1 MTDRSFRAVLLALAA
16 IFTVIFTFIVPPA
29 LIGDGLDFWGG
40 ARDTFVNPY
49 AAGVSVDVLMTYA
62 VLAVW
67 VTYEARTKQV
77 RRGWIA
83 LVLGLV
89 TGATVALAAYLLIRA
104 RQIELTTSR

>member
-1 MTDRSFRAVLLALAA
+1 MTDRMFRNALVALAA
-16 IFTVIFTFIVPPA
+16 VFIVLFAVIIPPA
-29 LIGDGLDFWGG
+29 LIRDDLDFWGG

-67 VTYEARTKQV
+67 VFYEAGTKQV

-89 TGATVALAAYLLIRA
+89 TGMTVGLVAYLLIRA
-104 RQIELTTSR
+104 RQIEVTHAR

>member
-1 MTDRSFRAVLLALAA
+1 MTERMFRTTLIALAA
-16 IFTVIFTFIVPPA
+16 IFVVLFAATIPPA
-29 LIGDGLDFWGG
+29 LIRDDLDFWGG

-49 AAGVSVDVLMTYA
+49 AAGVSIDVLMTYA

-67 VTYEARTKQV
+67 VFYEARTKQV

-89 TGATVALAAYLLIRA
+89 TGVTVGLAAYLLIRA
-104 RQIELTTSR
+104 RQIEVTPAR

>member
-1 MTDRSFRAVLLALAA
+1 MTDRSFRTALLALAA
-16 IFTVIFTFIVPPA
+16 IFTVIFAFIVPPA

-62 VLAVW
+62 VLVVW